1 MPVSIQRTRSFRSL
15 VAVLLPV
22 GILAACGGRDDTSE
36 ASPEDVDRDTP
47 VAVTDAERAHFT
59 PPADSVLT
67 DGQVTAYLKTSLLQ
81 FDLIRKE
88 SERINARVQE
98 MEKRGKEGGTLGQL
112 RNLADAGRTMAQVG
126 DLVGGSYIRSARTLG
141 YNPAEMEW
149 VRERMGEVAGVLMMK
164 PMQEQA
170 LRSAADMRAQ
180 AEEMR
185 RQAASGVATGY
196 TQENVDQMLAT
207 AKQMEESARANT
219 GPRSAGANLEVL
231 HRGKPGVSDAMWGA
245 VGFAGG
251 ASGLMALT
259 GLSDPKDTEAKKK
272 LDEFRRVYQDALAN
286 RTTAGMENP
295 KPQP

>member
-1 MPVSIQRTRSFRSL
+1 MPMSIQRSHSIRSL
-15 VAVLLPV
+15 VTLLLPV
-22 GILAACGGRDDTSE
+22 GILAACGGRDDTSG
-36 ASPEDVDRDTP
+36 ARPEDVDQGTSI
-47 VAVTDAERAHFT
+47 AVTDAERAHFT
-59 PPADSVLT
+59 APADSVLT

-88 SERINARVQE
+88 SEHLNARVQE
-98 MEKRGKEGGTLGQL
+98 MEKREKEGGTLGQL
-112 RNLADAGRTMAQVG
+112 RNVVDAGRTMAQAG

-185 RQAASGVATGY
+185 RQAASGVSTGY
-196 TQENVDQMLAT
+196 SEQNVDQMLAT

-231 HRGKPGVSDAMWGA
+231 HHARPGVSDAMWGA

-251 ASGLMALT
+251 ASGLMALG
-259 GLSDPKDTEAKKK
+259 GLSDPKDVEAKKK

-286 RTTAGMENP
+286 RTSPGMENA